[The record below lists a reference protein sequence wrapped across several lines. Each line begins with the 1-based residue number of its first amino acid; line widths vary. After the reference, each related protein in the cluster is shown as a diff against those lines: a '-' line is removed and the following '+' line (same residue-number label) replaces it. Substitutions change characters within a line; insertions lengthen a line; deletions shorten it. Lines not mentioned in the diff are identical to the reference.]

1 MERSQ
6 KRRGLL
12 ALCIAAVLGLAAVVM
27 AESNSDSAQA
37 YGGYQS
43 ERSQLQAAITQAEA
57 QGYTRDDLQPVPDLL
72 AQLEGQQEPI
82 WVGSRAPFYRDQS
95 SALGALRTALKDREV
110 AVSTQARGDSDQQLG
125 AAKAALANDATL
137 DVDKGL
143 LAPLQTRY
151 DTISKRLAA
160 ATLIADVR
168 GVAVDATRLTT
179 DATQLGATQQV
190 ENDAIK
196 AAATALEAKDAN
208 NLDAVRKEGQDALFN
223 GRNDASIAAYEA
235 RPGRFPNYPAMTT
248 VYNRLEH
255 FAPKLDGA
263 NLDDV
268 ATGAAAVLRYGGQ
281 IHTLLMDALGPKHII
296 VSFQAQHVW
305 AYEGGKLVM
314 DTPVTTGIRG
324 DSAYGTDFG
333 PMKIL
338 YRSHPFKFHS
348 PWPMGSQ
355 YYYPDTTVQWTA
367 FFTSSGEAFHDASW
381 QPDSTL
387 GPGSQFQ
394 SWTRS
399 HGCIHLTYSQ
409 AQWMYGWSDEGTP
422 VDVYPGDGTTVAQQL
437 ALMTTD
443 DQGNPL
449 NPA

>member
-1 MERSQ
+1 MEPSQ

-12 ALCIAAVLGLAAVVM
+12 ALCIAAALGLAAVVIV
-27 AESNSDSAQA
+27 EGNSDSVQA
-37 YGGYQS
+37 YAGYQS
-43 ERSQLQAAITQAEA
+43 QRSQLDAAVKQAEA
-57 QGYTRDDLQPVPDLL
+57 QGYTQADLQPVLDSL
-72 AQLEGQQEPI
+72 AQVEGQQEPV
-82 WVGSRAPFYRDQS
+82 WVGSRATFYRDQS
-95 SALGALRTALKDREV
+95 STVAGLKTALKDREATV
-110 AVSTQARGDSDQQLG
+110 MAQARGDSGQQLG
-125 AAKAALANDATL
+125 AAQAALANDAAL
-137 DVDKGL
+137 DVDKTL
-143 LAPLQTRY
+143 IDPLQSRY
-151 DTISKRLAA
+151 DTISKRL
-160 ATLIADVR
+160 TLASLITDVR
-168 GVAVDATRLTT
+168 GVGADAAKLTA
-179 DATQLGATQQV
+179 DATQLGAAQQV
-190 ENDAIK
+190 ENDAVK

-208 NLDAVRKEGQDALFN
+208 SLDAVRKEGQDALFN

-235 RPGRFPNYPAMTT
+235 KPGRFPNYPGLTAI
-248 VYNRLEH
+248 YNRLEH
-255 FAPKLDGA
+255 YAPKLDGS

-268 ATGAAAVLRYGGQ
+268 ALGAAAVLRYGGQ
-281 IHTLLMDALGPKHII
+281 IHTLVADAMGPKHVI
-296 VSFQAQHVW
+296 VSFAAQHVW
-305 AYEGGKLVM
+305 AYENGNQVM

-324 DSAYGTDFG
+324 DTAYGTDFG

-348 PWPMGSQ
+348 PWPQGSP

-409 AQWMYGWSDEGTP
+409 AQWMYGWAIEGTP
-422 VDVYPGDGTTVAQQL
+422 VDVYPGDGTPVAQQL
-437 ALMTTD
+437 AQMTTD